1 MFVSVCEGQTKGQGE
16 GTLPRRP
23 LRSEGSG
30 GILRAQEA
38 FSLFSLDTWALRKAS
53 DLKEQRQRNASGA
66 GNPNRVWHLSIHTV
80 STDGERPAAGE

>member
-1 MFVSVCEGQTKGQGE
+1 MCVCVKAKQKVREKARCPGDLCG
-16 GTLPRRP
+16 
-23 LRSEGSG
+23 
-30 GILRAQEA
+30 LRAQEA

-66 GNPNRVWHLSIHTV
+66 GNPNRLWHLSIHTV